1 MTRQLDMYDNAD
13 PLIGNEVNLPG
24 QCQCGHD
31 MLHVGAGRS
40 PHRSSLRRSGPTT
53 TLTPL

>member
-13 PLIGNEVNLPG
+13 PLIGNEVNLLASSA
-24 QCQCGHD
+24 D
-31 MLHVGAGRS
+31 MTCFMSALAAARTD
-40 PHRSSLRRSGPTT
+40 RRLRRSGPTT

>member
-13 PLIGNEVNLPG
+13 PLIGNEVNLLASASA
-24 QCQCGHD
+24 D
-31 MLHVGAGRS
+31 MTCFMSALAAARTD
-40 PHRSSLRRSGPTT
+40 RRLRRSGPTT